1 MSHRFSG
8 QALFVP
14 TLRERTTEVLTTERV
29 STAVIQRKNMKI
41 NIQNIQDL
49 SSSPKDEVKDKIMS
63 WFKKS
68 NSDVG
73 HVMDERNLLQSI
85 YMKLNPKQKNV
96 LEEAIDEL
104 VQNDLIEIKNDKLLV
119 LTEKGVDLIYLS
131 SSPKNEVKD
140 KIMSWFKKSNSD
152 VGDVMD
158 ERNLLQSIYMKLN
171 PKQKNVFDEAIEELV
186 QNEFITIKDEKLLVL
201 TEKGVDSI
209 F

>member
-1 MSHRFSG
+1 
-8 QALFVP
+8 
-14 TLRERTTEVLTTERV
+14 
-29 STAVIQRKNMKI
+29 MKI

-49 SSSPKDEVKDKIMS
+49 SSSPKD
-63 WFKKS
+63 
-68 NSDVG
+68 
-73 HVMDERNLLQSI
+73 
-85 YMKLNPKQKNV
+85 
-96 LEEAIDEL
+96 
-104 VQNDLIEIKNDKLLV
+104 
-119 LTEKGVDLIYLS
+119 
-131 SSPKNEVKD
+131 EVKD

>member
-1 MSHRFSG
+1 
-8 QALFVP
+8 
-14 TLRERTTEVLTTERV
+14 
-29 STAVIQRKNMKI
+29 MKI

-96 LEEAIDEL
+96 
-104 VQNDLIEIKNDKLLV
+104 
-119 LTEKGVDLIYLS
+119 
-131 SSPKNEVKD
+131 
-140 KIMSWFKKSNSD
+140 
-152 VGDVMD
+152 
-158 ERNLLQSIYMKLN
+158 
-171 PKQKNVFDEAIEELV
+171 FDEAIEELV